1 MVSCEENALYSR
13 IVISDNVKV
22 ISKEDMPHIFERFYK
37 GKSKNKPDK
46 PKNSGA
52 VYEDNGNLSV
62 SVGIGLALSRSIITQ
77 FNGTI
82 KVTSEVG
89 QGTSFDIR
97 FYKAIV

>member
-1 MVSCEENALYSR
+1 MKMLMTDLLSAYCINSAPCDRPFSCLLYTS
-13 IVISDNVKV
+13 
-22 ISKEDMPHIFERFYK
+22 
-37 GKSKNKPDK
+37 
-46 PKNSGA
+46 
-52 VYEDNGNLSV
+52 YEDNGNLSV
-62 SVGIGLALSRSIITQ
+62 SSEMEYKSESVGIGLALSRSIITQ

>member
-1 MVSCEENALYSR
+1 MRNSLFIIFAQFNYSLQEFRKSLIVEEVEMR
-13 IVISDNVKV
+13 
-22 ISKEDMPHIFERFYK
+22 
-37 GKSKNKPDK
+37 DK

-62 SVGIGLALSRSIITQ
+62 SSEMEYKSESVGIGLALSRSIITQ

-89 QGTSFDIR
+89 HGTSFDIR

>member
-1 MVSCEENALYSR
+1 MKKLFKSFSQVDDGVDR
-13 IVISDNVKV
+13 KV
-22 ISKEDMPHIFERFYK
+22 Q
-37 GKSKNKPDK
+37 GT
-46 PKNSGA
+46 
-52 VYEDNGNLSV
+52 
-62 SVGIGLALSRSIITQ
+62 GIGLALSRSIITQ